1 MFQEKILRITV
12 FKMLVIVGGFFRMLT
27 CYQDDPKAG
36 NNICLTSKMIE
47 WIKKNYSAP
56 LNIYTRYV
64 PNEIHFKCLFWCHWP
79 E

>member
-12 FKMLVIVGGFFRMLT
+12 FKMLVIVGGFFQMLT

-47 WIKKNYSAP
+47 WIKKIILP
-56 LNIYTRYV
+56 R
-64 PNEIHFKCLFWCHWP
+64 
-79 E
+79 